1 MKIDDLRKSS
11 NIDDR
16 RGQQSYSSSRA
27 GGMGGG
33 ALLSILFSRASWKMK
48 LFMIIILLVFGGG
61 GALSGIFTG
70 GTSQSYQS
78 NQITQK
84 KNTNASDADAEFVSK
99 VLGSTEDYWNKQFK
113 EEGMGDYTEPELV
126 FYSGQTTTACGVGQA
141 ASGPF
146 YCPADEKI
154 YLDLSFYD
162 ELSNRYGA
170 KGDFALAYV
179 IAHEVGHHV
188 QNELGTMTE
197 YTKARRGK
205 SEAEANQLN
214 VRLELQADYYAGAWA
229 NYVKDEGLL
238 EKGDVQEAMQAAH
251 AVGDDT
257 LQEEAYGRV
266 VPDSFTHGTSEQR
279 QRWFDRG
286 YQYGDIS
293 HGTTFQGSYNDL

>member
-16 RGQQSYSSSRA
+16 RGQQSYGSSRA

-33 ALLSILFSRASWKMK
+33 ALLSILFSRGSWKMK
-48 LFMIIILLVFGGG
+48 LFMIIILLMFGGG

-84 KNTNASDADAEFVSK
+84 KNTNVSDADAEFVSK

-113 EEGMGDYTEPELV
+113 KEGMGDYTEPELV
-126 FYSGQTTTACGVGQA
+126 FYSGQTSTACGVGQA

-188 QNELGTMTE
+188 QNELGTMAE

-279 QRWFDRG
+279 QRWFDKG

>member
-1 MKIDDLRKSS
+1 
-11 NIDDR
+11 
-16 RGQQSYSSSRA
+16 
-27 GGMGGG
+27 
-33 ALLSILFSRASWKMK
+33 MK